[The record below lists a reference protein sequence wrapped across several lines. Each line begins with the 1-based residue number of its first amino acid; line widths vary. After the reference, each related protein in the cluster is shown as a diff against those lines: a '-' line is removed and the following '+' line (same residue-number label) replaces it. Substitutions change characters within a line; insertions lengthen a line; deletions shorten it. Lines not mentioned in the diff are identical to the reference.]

1 MKRVLCVL
9 LVAAVLGGGLTA
21 AAEPYQSYIYNAYG
35 DPVYAPDLYTVR
47 DTWSGG
53 SLGIGE
59 LNEPGGLVCG
69 ADGYLYLTDTKNDR
83 IIRLSPD
90 LTEKTVYTAFTR
102 EGENDIRVAARISAQ
117 EPTLNPELLAEALRQ
132 LAESIAPDFARFTR
146 LETYDAEMNI
156 YR

>member
-90 LTEKTVYTAFTR
+90 LTEKTVDSRAVFKGR
-102 EGENDIRVAARISAQ
+102 IIRVRLD
-117 EPTLNPELLAEALRQ
+117 TVRDFNLLHAL
-132 LAESIAPDFARFTR
+132 
-146 LETYDAEMNI
+146 
-156 YR
+156 